1 MRVKIR
7 FQCVDIPT
15 YRGNLEIDVP
25 EGTTVEQAVV
35 EYAKLHQMEDTLGKL
50 PDSIFF
56 IGKKFVQHGTV
67 LHDMDELAVM
77 RILAG
82 G

>member
-7 FQCVDIPT
+7 FQCVDLPN
-15 YRGNLEIDVP
+15 YRGNLEIDIP
-25 EGTTVEQAVV
+25 EGTTVEQAVA
-35 EYAKLHQMEDTLGKL
+35 EYARIHQMEDSLAML
-50 PDSIFF
+50 PNSMFL
-56 IGKKFVQHGTV
+56 IGTKSVKHDTV
-67 LHDMDELAVM
+67 LQDMDELAVM